1 MINTNIIKKSGLKTL
16 NAWKIKIGLDKFI
29 VTPAHNI
36 IYKPINSDTYKP
48 SPFVP
53 EKYSTDWFVPDQ
65 YIKSPEYNLLYDLA
79 WKPILNNSESIQ
91 SEQINS
97 EQIYKVNY
105 FYFQPYDYNSIKV
118 SKFNYSLGCGQT
130 VIYKSPRDDNDD
142 NDNNDN
148 NDNKNEYYEAIGM
161 GFRGMSGA
169 AITNLKSNKFLGLF
183 VRKIGNLGIKQDDS
197 TIQTETTGVSRGFI
211 ISTKQIEKIIYSSK
225 SIKIL

>member
-1 MINTNIIKKSGLKTL
+1 MINTNIIKKSGLGIL
-16 NAWKIKIGLDKFI
+16 NAWKVQIGLDKFI

-36 IYKPINSDTYKP
+36 IYKPVNSDIYKP

-53 EKYSTDWFVPDQ
+53 EKYSTDWFVSTQ
-65 YIKSPEYNLLYDLA
+65 YIESSNYNLLYDLA
-79 WKPILNNSESIQ
+79 WKPIEINSHTIK

-97 EQIYKVNY
+97 KQIYKVNY
-105 FYFQPYDYNSIKV
+105 FYFQPYDYQNNKV
-118 SKFNYSLGCGQT
+118 SKSNYSLGCGQT
-130 VIYKSPRDDNDD
+130 VIYKSPCEY
-142 NDNNDN
+142 NNDN
-148 NDNKNEYYEAIGM
+148 NNKNEYFEAIGM

-183 VRKIGNLGIKQDDS
+183 VRRIDNLGIKQDDS

-211 ISTKQIEKIIYSSK
+211 MSTKQIEKIIYSSK